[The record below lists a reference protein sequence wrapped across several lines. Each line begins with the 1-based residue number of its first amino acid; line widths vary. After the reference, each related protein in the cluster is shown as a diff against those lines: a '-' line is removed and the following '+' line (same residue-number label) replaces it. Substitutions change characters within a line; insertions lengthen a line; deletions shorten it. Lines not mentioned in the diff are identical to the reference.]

1 MEHDLSRSIYGPGRI
16 GKHPERVGSVGERN
30 GSGGNSFTAKGQSE
44 FRFLC

>member
-1 MEHDLSRSIYGPGRI
+1 MSRPKNGANI
-16 GKHPERVGSVGERN
+16 GCVFLN